1 MRWLVSLFV
10 LLFGVASSL
19 AETPSLEEQALALS
33 EAAIGNQLP
42 RVQLTDSEG
51 RPVQLTSLGRKPLL
65 VAMIYTGCTDV
76 CPTILE
82 SLKPAV
88 EIAQEAL
95 GKDSFTVATIGF
107 DSRNDTPDR
116 MRLFARDRGIDVENW
131 LFLAGTHSGVSK
143 LADATGF
150 SIVPSA
156 GGFDHMAQVS
166 IFDADGRLYQQVRGS
181 IFSPPDKNFPP
192 VLRAMSTI

>member
-76 CPTILE
+76 CVYG
-82 SLKPAV
+82 A
-88 EIAQEAL
+88 
-95 GKDSFTVATIGF
+95 
-107 DSRNDTPDR
+107 
-116 MRLFARDRGIDVENW
+116 FA
-131 LFLAGTHSGVSK
+131 
-143 LADATGF
+143 
-150 SIVPSA
+150 PS
-156 GGFDHMAQVS
+156 
-166 IFDADGRLYQQVRGS
+166 
-181 IFSPPDKNFPP
+181 
-192 VLRAMSTI
+192 